1 MTSVLQKHRLL
12 LVLLMGLA
20 IRLPF
25 LSWPGT
31 SDMEAFRLW
40 GAKAL
45 HGGFTHVYTLR
56 DTDVLTLALQKMQGM
71 APQPHVRTLTELGVS
86 RGIPDYPPGGVLPLE
101 LSAGLSK
108 FLQGGRLQRGPLL
121 NACLNFF
128 PVLFSMGIAVAL
140 WLLLPEAGESRRLAA
155 VSAFWLNPAILL
167 TSPILGYQDPI
178 FAFFALMAL
187 LFLYRRRYMT
197 SAVFLALSCLIK
209 PQPLILIPIA
219 VTVAFADGGWALARR
234 SSLAVFF
241 CGVAGLLPFVAT
253 RRALGI
259 FAGMYQQALMP
270 DLSEQALNVWWL
282 VGTVAQGLR
291 AGSLRPLAPIVQ
303 LCPRQLF
310 LETFGLPPGW
320 LSFVS
325 LAVFTVLMVRFLIT
339 QLRQGHRLAIF
350 WAAALELYA
359 FTMLSLTVHEN
370 HLFGFFVY
378 LLPLLALADRS
389 WWKIYGSL
397 TAIYL
402 LNLFLFEGLGQGWNQ
417 NLRLRSLTIVDI
429 TLPVA
434 LANVVIFALI
444 LGTKHWLFDRAR
456 PQPATRIQ

>member
-1 MTSVLQKHRLL
+1 MNSVLQKHRLL
-12 LVLLMGLA
+12 LLLLMGLA

-56 DTDVLTLALQKMQGM
+56 DTDVLTLARLKMQGM
-71 APQPHVRTLTELGVS
+71 APHPHIRTATELGVLN
-86 RGIPDYPPGGVLPLE
+86 GVPDYPPGGVLPLE
-101 LSAGLSK
+101 LSVGLSK

-128 PVLFSMGIAVAL
+128 PMLFSMAIAVAL

-178 FAFFALMAL
+178 FAFFALLAL
-187 LFLYRRRYMT
+187 LLLYRRRYMT
-197 SAVFLALSCLIK
+197 SALFLALSCLIK

-219 VTVAFADGGWALARR
+219 VAVAYADGGWALARR
-234 SSLAVFF
+234 ASWAVIF
-241 CGVAGLLPFVAT
+241 CGMAGLLPFVAT
-253 RRALGI
+253 RRVLGI

-282 VGTVAQGLR
+282 VGTVTQALH
-291 AGSLRPLAPIVQ
+291 AGSWRPFAPTVQ
-303 LCPRQLF
+303 LCPRRLF
-310 LETFGLPPGW
+310 LETLGLPPGW
-320 LSFVS
+320 LGFVS
-325 LAVFTVLMVRFLIT
+325 LAVIMVLMIRFLVI
-339 QLRQGHRLAIF
+339 QLRQGNRLAIF

-370 HLFGFFVY
+370 HMFGFFVY

-389 WWKIYGSL
+389 WWKVYGSL

-402 LNLFLFEGLGQGWNQ
+402 LNLYLFEGLGQGWDQ
-417 NLRLRSLTIVDI
+417 NLRLRSLTIVDL

-434 LANVVIFALI
+434 LANVVVFALI
-444 LGTKHWLFDRAR
+444 LGSKHWLFDRAG
-456 PQPATRIQ
+456 PQPARSIE